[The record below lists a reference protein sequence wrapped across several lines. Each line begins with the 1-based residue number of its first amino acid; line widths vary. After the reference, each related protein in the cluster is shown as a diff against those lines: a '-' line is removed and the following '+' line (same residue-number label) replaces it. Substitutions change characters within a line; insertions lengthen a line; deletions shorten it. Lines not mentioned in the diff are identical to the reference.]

1 MQTDEMSAG
10 QAKMEATSDQ
20 PEWYELLDSAREE
33 IMDATH
39 MLLDYPR
46 TIKGGRMV
54 SMSPT
59 RRQAVAMLEAAVESI
74 KKAMEQV

>member
-1 MQTDEMSAG
+1 MQTDAMSAG

-46 TIKGGRMV
+46 TIKGGHMV

-59 RRQAVAMLEAAVESI
+59 RRHAVAMLVSAVESI